1 MVASTLDARQVKGVS
16 SKSAPNDANYLE
28 AVGAQI
34 STQGMSFSGNERDKL
49 WLNLGASGFA
59 DLSEMSGAD
68 SSNDGRGVIACDF
81 DDDGDVDVFV
91 HEIQRERHKLYRNDA
106 HAAGT
111 SPAHFLKLRLRATRS
126 QHEAIGAT
134 VIVHTPAGP
143 VAQVLSRGAGY
154 ASCQA
159 PELIFGL
166 ASAESAEVEVIW
178 PGARRESFGT
188 LAANGRELL
197 VEGSGKSASFERRA
211 RPMSDPLPPGLL
223 VDEGDQVPALQ
234 LVDSQGRSAVF
245 DPADLAKGKPL
256 FLNFWAS
263 WCPPCVAEIAA
274 LQRLAERGEVRVV
287 AIGLDLP
294 AERARADALFRARG
308 GKFPAFYLPEANG
321 EAAAGVQ
328 HIVDL
333 ERLPI
338 PTTLVLSRD
347 GKVESILRGPLDP
360 AAEKK

>member
-1 MVASTLDARQVKGVS
+1 M
-16 SKSAPNDANYLE
+16 
-28 AVGAQI
+28 
-34 STQGMSFSGNERDKL
+34 
-49 WLNLGASGFA
+49 
-59 DLSEMSGAD
+59 
-68 SSNDGRGVIACDF
+68 
-81 DDDGDVDVFV
+81 
-91 HEIQRERHKLYRNDA
+91 
-106 HAAGT
+106 
-111 SPAHFLKLRLRATRS
+111 
-126 QHEAIGAT
+126 
-134 VIVHTPAGP
+134 
-143 VAQVLSRGAGY
+143 
-154 ASCQA
+154 
-159 PELIFGL
+159 
-166 ASAESAEVEVIW
+166 
-178 PGARRESFGT
+178 
-188 LAANGRELL
+188 
-197 VEGSGKSASFERRA
+197 
-211 RPMSDPLPPGLL
+211 
-223 VDEGDQVPALQ
+223 
-234 LVDSQGRSAVF
+234 F

-328 HIVDL
+328 RIVDL